1 MLPPTSH
8 LPPIKSIKAT
18 ALGKLQSSID
28 YLWMIYNPPVRG
40 SLRRSKH
47 TSLPSSAPDLQ
58 LLRTDSFE
66 RDYSMKW
73 LTALIS
79 QLGSAGDEAGRPHHD
94 AHIALLHEKLI
105 NSAASLLATCAGTAS
120 AGAINRTFVFNT
132 SDDRFKGSSRIITV
146 ELKDVPLDN
155 HDYRSVGA
163 QTWGSACIMAD
174 MIAESPQSFGIPCFL
189 SGSAHGPFSFRCLEL
204 GAGTGLVSLTVAKI
218 IEPHLH
224 ALKNDSADLAPA
236 LLPDIEI
243 IPSDYYPTVIG
254 NLERNIQANFMETS
268 PLQIHSQPLDWSV
281 FSVSETTSDPA
292 VLQKRFDVIYG
303 ADIVYEARHAEWIKG
318 CLLKLLRKPELN
330 INEDPAFHLIIPLR
344 RTHTAESDTIERVF
358 ETRGNGQNK
367 RGDRNLIIKHKE
379 IIICESETGS
389 NEDVEYVYY
398 RIGWE
403 TKSSKVLES

>member
-1 MLPPTSH
+1 M
-8 LPPIKSIKAT
+8 
-18 ALGKLQSSID
+18 D
-28 YLWMIYNPPVRG
+28 YLWMIFNPPVRG

-47 TSLPSSAPDLQ
+47 TSLSSSASDLQ

-66 RDYSMKW
+66 RNYTMKW

-79 QLGSAGDEAGRPHHD
+79 QLGDEAGRPH
-94 AHIALLHEKLI
+94 HIALLHEKLI
-105 NSAASLLATCAGTAS
+105 NGAASLLATCAGTAS

-132 SDDRFKGSSRIITV
+132 TDNQLPRIITV

-174 MIAESPQSFGIPCFL
+174 MIAESPHSFGIPRFL
-189 SGSAHGPFSFRCLEL
+189 SDGAFSFRCLEL

-218 IEPHLH
+218 IEPHLY
-224 ALKNDSADLAPA
+224 AMKNDSEDLTLA

-243 IPSDYYPTVIG
+243 IPSDYYPTVLG

-268 PLQIHSQPLDWSV
+268 PLHIHSQPLDWSV
-281 FSVSETTSDPA
+281 FSVSETTSDPT

-303 ADIVYEARHAEWIKG
+303 ADIVYEARHAEWIKD
-318 CLLKLLRKPELN
+318 CLLKLLKKPELN
-330 INEDPAFHLIIPLR
+330 TNEEPAFHLIISLR
-344 RTHTAESDTIERVF
+344 RTHAAESDTIERVF
-358 ETRGNGQNK
+358 ETRE
-367 RGDRNLIIKHKE
+367 DLIIKHKE

-389 NEDVEYVYY
+389 NEEVEYVYY
-398 RIGWE
+398 RIGW
-403 TKSSKVLES
+403 K